1 MPRSTLF
8 GREAELDFLGKLI
21 AGAADGGGA
30 VVLRGEAGIGKSAL
44 LVEAME
50 GASARGMNCL
60 PRQACSQKHN
70 SRLLVSTSF
79 CARFST
85 IATSCLPHR
94 LSTCAVGATIMGRN
108 MFGGGPGRWGAD
120 PSKGF
125 WGANPPHRHPVFVLT
140 RHPRGPRDG
149 GRNELLLRSRQRM
162 SIESTR
168 SVETDIRA
176 SVPDRSHH
184 LGASTFSTRRPSPRR
199 CWTLPAPVDRGNAKM
214 LGGALANTAHR
225 ELGRATPSC
234 RTS

>member
-108 MFGGGPGRWGAD
+108 MFGGGPGLWGAD

-125 WGANPPHRHPVFVLT
+125 WGQPSAPTPGLRAHPP
-140 RHPRGPRDG
+140 
-149 GRNELLLRSRQRM
+149 SA
-162 SIESTR
+162 
-168 SVETDIRA
+168 RA
-176 SVPDRSHH
+176 SRWRAER
-184 LGASTFSTRRPSPRR
+184 ASTSEQAAHEHR
-199 CWTLPAPVDRGNAKM
+199 VDEERGD
-214 LGGALANTAHR
+214 
-225 ELGRATPSC
+225 
-234 RTS
+234 